1 MSDDVYQYNEAR
13 WEALVAKDALFTR
26 PMLDLDVA
34 KAQDYLGLNRL
45 GIPKDL
51 AGRRVLCLA
60 GGGGQQSAAFALL
73 GADVTV
79 LDISSGQLAR
89 DRVAAEHYGVD
100 IHTVQ
105 GDMRDLS
112 ALYGSSFDLV
122 WHPYSLTFV
131 PDSRVVFS
139 EVAKVIDRG
148 GHYYLMC
155 ANPCFSGLTQHA
167 WNGEGYVLRER
178 YADETV
184 TTYPD
189 QDWVY
194 EQNEHGQP
202 IRQPM
207 EYRQTLGRIVNSLIG
222 EGFTLT
228 FLSEVRSDGEADS
241 DTPAQQPGSWKHFT
255 SVAPPW
261 LEFVWQF

>member
-1 MSDDVYQYNEAR
+1 VNDDVYRYNEAR

-26 PMLDLDVA
+26 PRLDLDLA
-34 KAQDYLGLNRL
+34 KAQEYLGLKRL
-45 GIPKDL
+45 GLPSDL
-51 AGRRVLCLA
+51 EGRSVLCLA

-79 LDISSGQLAR
+79 LDISSGQLSR
-89 DRVAAEHYGVD
+89 DRVAAEHFGVD
-100 IHTVQ
+100 IRTVQ

-131 PDSRVVFS
+131 PDSRVVFG
-139 EVAKVIDRG
+139 EVAKVVRSG

-155 ANPCFSGLTQHA
+155 ANPCFSGLTNHA
-167 WNGEGYVLRER
+167 WNGEGYVLGQP
-178 YADETV
+178 YTDEAV
-184 TTYPD
+184 TSYPD

-194 EQNEHGQP
+194 EQTADGQP
-202 IRQPM
+202 ISRPV
-207 EYRQTLGRIVNSLIG
+207 EYRQTLSRIVNSLIG

-228 FLSEVRSDGEADS
+228 FLSEVRSDADAAS
-241 DTPAQQPGSWKHFT
+241 PPPQPGGWEHFT